1 MCSSDLAKKATLPAT
16 ALAALGVVFGDIGT
30 SPLYALKE
38 SFHAAHGLGIQP
50 ENVLGILS
58 IIFWCLML
66 IISIK
71 YVAIVMRADNNG
83 EGGIMALLALNL
95 RKAKIADNK
104 KIYMIAIGFIGAS
117 LFFGDGIITPAISVL
132 SAVEGLSIATDVFDP
147 FIMPIAIAI
156 IVTLF
161 LVQKHG
167 TAFVGKFFGP
177 ITLVWFLSL
186 GILGIHSVIQTPVV
200 LGMFSPHW
208 AIQFI
213 YHHPIMTFFVMGAV
227 VLTVTGGEALYADM
241 GHFGPV
247 PIRLAWFFVVLPCL
261 VLNYAGQGALLLR
274 DPAAIENPFY
284 LLVPQWALYPMII
297 MATMATVIASQAV
310 ISGVFSLA
318 RQAIQLGYLPRLSI
332 KHTSESEEGQIYVPF
347 LNWLLLIAII
357 ILILIFKTSS
367 NLASAYGLAV
377 TLTMLCD
384 TILVAVFIYSAWKW
398 SLPKVL
404 LLIIPFFILESVL
417 VGATSLKI
425 LSGGWVPLLIGA
437 IAVTILMTWK
447 RGRELTF
454 AKLEH
459 DTLSLDLFVKSIGN
473 SVHWV
478 PGDAVFMTGTPNVV
492 PHAMLHNIKHNKVLH
507 QRNILVTVVIEDVPF
522 VAPEER
528 ITTETLAEHFFR
540 IKIFYGFKDE
550 MNVPKALMQ
559 AYEQLGL
566 EYDLMHIS
574 FFISRDRIV
583 HSVGDGMSP
592 WREKLFISMQRNTS
606 PVSDFYQIPTNRVVE
621 LGSQIEI

>member
-1 MCSSDLAKKATLPAT
+1 MQNTAKKATLPAT

-297 MATMATVIASQAV
+297 LATMATVIASQAV

>member
-1 MCSSDLAKKATLPAT
+1 MQNTAKKATLPAT

-132 SAVEGLSIATDVFDP
+132 SAVEGLSIATNVFDP
-147 FIMPIAIAI
+147 FIMPIAITI
-156 IVTLF
+156 IIALF

-177 ITLVWFLSL
+177 ITMVWFLSL
-186 GILGIHSVIQTPVV
+186 GLLGLHSVIQTPVV

-213 YHHPIMTFFVMGAV
+213 YHHPVMTFFVMGAV

-274 DPAAIENPFY
+274 DPAAIQNPFY

-398 SLPKVL
+398 SMPKVL

-417 VGATSLKI
+417 VAATSLKI

-528 ITTETLAEHFFR
+528 ITTEALAEHFYR

-550 MNVPKALMQ
+550 MNVPKALMK

>member
-1 MCSSDLAKKATLPAT
+1 MQNTAKKATLPAT

-147 FIMPIAIAI
+147 FIMPIAITI
-156 IVTLF
+156 IISLF

-177 ITLVWFLSL
+177 ITMVWFLSL
-186 GILGIHSVIQTPVV
+186 GLLGLHSVIQTPVV

-247 PIRLAWFFVVLPCL
+247 PIRMAWFFVVLPCL

-284 LLVPQWALYPMII
+284 LLVPEWALYPMII

-332 KHTSESEEGQIYVPF
+332 KHTSESEEGQIYISF

-357 ILILIFKTSS
+357 ILILIFKSSS

-404 LLIIPFFILESVL
+404 LLIIPFFVLESVL

>member
-1 MCSSDLAKKATLPAT
+1 MQNTAKKATLPAT

-606 PVSDFYQIPTNRVVE
+606 PVSDFYQIPTDRKSVV
-621 LGSQIEI
+621 

>member
-1 MCSSDLAKKATLPAT
+1 MQNTAKKATLPAT

-404 LLIIPFFILESVL
+404 FLIIPFFILESVL

>member
-1 MCSSDLAKKATLPAT
+1 
-16 ALAALGVVFGDIGT
+16 
-30 SPLYALKE
+30 
-38 SFHAAHGLGIQP
+38 
-50 ENVLGILS
+50 
-58 IIFWCLML
+58 
-66 IISIK
+66 
-71 YVAIVMRADNNG
+71 
-83 EGGIMALLALNL
+83 
-95 RKAKIADNK
+95 
-104 KIYMIAIGFIGAS
+104 
-117 LFFGDGIITPAISVL
+117 
-132 SAVEGLSIATDVFDP
+132 
-147 FIMPIAIAI
+147 
-156 IVTLF
+156 
-161 LVQKHG
+161 VQKHG

-274 DPAAIENPFY
+274 DPTAIENPFY

>member
-1 MCSSDLAKKATLPAT
+1 MQNTAKKATLPAT

-147 FIMPIAIAI
+147 FIMPIAITI
-156 IVTLF
+156 IIALF

-177 ITLVWFLSL
+177 ITMVWFLSL
-186 GILGIHSVIQTPVV
+186 GLLGLHSVIQTPVV

-213 YHHPIMTFFVMGAV
+213 YHNPVMTFFVMGAV

-241 GHFGPV
+241 GHFGPI
-247 PIRLAWFFVVLPCL
+247 PIRLAWFIVVLPCL

-398 SLPKVL
+398 SMPKVL
-404 LLIIPFFILESVL
+404 LLIIPFFVLESVL
-417 VGATSLKI
+417 VAATSLKI

-522 VAPEER
+522 VEPEDR
-528 ITTETLAEHFFR
+528 ISTETLAEHFFR

>member
-1 MCSSDLAKKATLPAT
+1 MQNTAKKATLPAT

-38 SFHAAHGLGIQP
+38 SFHAAHGLGIKP

-132 SAVEGLSIATDVFDP
+132 SAVEGLSIATNVFDP
-147 FIMPIAIAI
+147 FIMPIAITI
-156 IVTLF
+156 IIALF

-177 ITLVWFLSL
+177 ITMVWFLAL
-186 GILGIHSVIQTPVV
+186 GMLGLHSVIQTPVV

-213 YHHPIMTFFVMGAV
+213 YHQPLMTFFVMGAV

-241 GHFGPV
+241 GHFGPI

-274 DPAAIENPFY
+274 DPSAIENPFY

-332 KHTSESEEGQIYVPF
+332 KHTSESEEGQIYIPF

-357 ILILIFKTSS
+357 ILILIFKSSS

-404 LLIIPFFILESVL
+404 LLIIPFFVLESVL

-522 VAPEER
+522 VEPEDR
-528 ITTETLAEHFFR
+528 ISTETLAEHFFR

>member
-1 MCSSDLAKKATLPAT
+1 MQNTAKKATLPAT

-147 FIMPIAIAI
+147 FIMPIAITI
-156 IVTLF
+156 IISLF

-177 ITLVWFLSL
+177 ITMVWFLSL
-186 GILGIHSVIQTPVV
+186 GLLGLHSVIQTPVV

-213 YHHPIMTFFVMGAV
+213 YHHPVMTFFVMGAV

-274 DPAAIENPFY
+274 DPAAIQNPFY

-398 SLPKVL
+398 SMPKVL

-417 VGATSLKI
+417 VAATSLKI

-528 ITTETLAEHFFR
+528 ISTETLAEHFFR

>member
-1 MCSSDLAKKATLPAT
+1 MQNTAKKATLPAT

-274 DPAAIENPFY
+274 DSAAIENPFY

>member
-1 MCSSDLAKKATLPAT
+1 MQNTAKKATLPAT

-550 MNVPKALMQ
+550 MNVPKALLQ

-606 PVSDFYQIPTNRVVE
+606 QIGRAHV
-621 LGSQIEI
+621 

>member
-1 MCSSDLAKKATLPAT
+1 MQNTAKKATLPAT

-227 VLTVTGGEALYADM
+227 VLTVTGGEALYADK

>member
-1 MCSSDLAKKATLPAT
+1 MQNTAKKATLPAT

-404 LLIIPFFILESVL
+404 LLIITFFILESVL

>member
-1 MCSSDLAKKATLPAT
+1 MQNTAKKATLPAT

-528 ITTETLAEHFFR
+528 ITAETLAEHFFR

>member
-1 MCSSDLAKKATLPAT
+1 MQNTAKKATLSAT

-522 VAPEER
+522 VTPEER

-606 PVSDFYQIPTNRVVE
+606 PVSDFYQIPTNRIVE

>member
-1 MCSSDLAKKATLPAT
+1 MQNTAKKATLPAT

-38 SFHAAHGLGIQP
+38 SFHAAHGLGIKP

-147 FIMPIAIAI
+147 FIMPIAITI
-156 IVTLF
+156 IIALF

-177 ITLVWFLSL
+177 ITMVWFLSL
-186 GILGIHSVIQTPVV
+186 GILGLHSVIQTPVV

-213 YHHPIMTFFVMGAV
+213 YHQPLMTFFVMGAV

-274 DPAAIENPFY
+274 DPAAIQNPFY

-398 SLPKVL
+398 SMPKVL
-404 LLIIPFFILESVL
+404 LLIIPFFVLESVL
-417 VGATSLKI
+417 VAATSLKV

-522 VAPEER
+522 VAPEDR
-528 ITTETLAEHFFR
+528 ISTEALAEHFYR

>member
-1 MCSSDLAKKATLPAT
+1 MQNTAKKATLPAT

-384 TILVAVFIYSAWKW
+384 TILVAVFIYLAWKW

>member
-1 MCSSDLAKKATLPAT
+1 MQNTAKKATLPAT
-16 ALAALGVVFGDIGT
+16 ALAALGVFGDIGT

-550 MNVPKALMQ
+550 MNVPKALLQ

>member
-1 MCSSDLAKKATLPAT
+1 MQNTAKKATLPAT

-38 SFHAAHGLGIQP
+38 SFHAAHGLGTQP

>member
-1 MCSSDLAKKATLPAT
+1 MQNTAKKATLPAT

-38 SFHAAHGLGIQP
+38 SFHAAHGLGIKP

-147 FIMPIAIAI
+147 FIMPIAITI
-156 IVTLF
+156 IIALF

-177 ITLVWFLSL
+177 ITMVWFLSL
-186 GILGIHSVIQTPVV
+186 GMLGLHSVIQTPVV

-213 YHHPIMTFFVMGAV
+213 YHQPLMTFFVMGAV

-274 DPAAIENPFY
+274 DPAAIQNPFY

-398 SLPKVL
+398 SMPKVL
-404 LLIIPFFILESVL
+404 LLIIPFFVLESVL

-522 VAPEER
+522 VGPEER

>member
-1 MCSSDLAKKATLPAT
+1 MQNTAKKATLPAT

-38 SFHAAHGLGIQP
+38 SFHAAHGLGIKP

-147 FIMPIAIAI
+147 FIMPIAITI
-156 IVTLF
+156 IIALF

-177 ITLVWFLSL
+177 ITMVWFLSL
-186 GILGIHSVIQTPVV
+186 GLLGLHSVIQTPVV

-213 YHHPIMTFFVMGAV
+213 YHQPLMTFFVMGAV

-241 GHFGPV
+241 GHFGPI

-274 DPAAIENPFY
+274 DPAAIQNPFY

-398 SLPKVL
+398 SMPKVL
-404 LLIIPFFILESVL
+404 LLIIPFFVLESVL

-522 VAPEER
+522 VELEDR
-528 ITTETLAEHFFR
+528 ISTETLAEHFFR

>member
-1 MCSSDLAKKATLPAT
+1 MQNTAKKATLPAT

-147 FIMPIAIAI
+147 FIMPIAITI
-156 IVTLF
+156 IISLF

-177 ITLVWFLSL
+177 ITMVWFLSL
-186 GILGIHSVIQTPVV
+186 GLLGLHSVIQTPVV

-384 TILVAVFIYSAWKW
+384 TILVALFIYSAWKW

-404 LLIIPFFILESVL
+404 LLIIPFFVLESVL

-550 MNVPKALMQ
+550 MSVPKALMQ

>member
-1 MCSSDLAKKATLPAT
+1 MQNTAKKATLPAT

-38 SFHAAHGLGIQP
+38 SFHAAHGLGIKP

-147 FIMPIAIAI
+147 FIMPIAITI
-156 IVTLF
+156 IIALF

-177 ITLVWFLSL
+177 ITMVWFLSL
-186 GILGIHSVIQTPVV
+186 GMLGLHSVIQTPVV

-213 YHHPIMTFFVMGAV
+213 YHQPLMTFFVMGAV

-274 DPAAIENPFY
+274 DPAAIQNPFY

-398 SLPKVL
+398 SMPKVL
-404 LLIIPFFILESVL
+404 LLIIPFFVLESVL
-417 VGATSLKI
+417 VAATSLKV

-522 VAPEER
+522 VAAEER
-528 ITTETLAEHFFR
+528 ISTEALAEHFYR

>member
-1 MCSSDLAKKATLPAT
+1 MQNTAKKATLPAT

-398 SLPKVL
+398 SMPKVL

-559 AYEQLGL
+559 AYEQLDL

>member
-1 MCSSDLAKKATLPAT
+1 MQNTAKKATLPAT

-208 AIQFI
+208 AVQFI

>member
-1 MCSSDLAKKATLPAT
+1 MQNTAKKATLPAT

-574 FFISRDRIV
+574 FFVSRDRIV